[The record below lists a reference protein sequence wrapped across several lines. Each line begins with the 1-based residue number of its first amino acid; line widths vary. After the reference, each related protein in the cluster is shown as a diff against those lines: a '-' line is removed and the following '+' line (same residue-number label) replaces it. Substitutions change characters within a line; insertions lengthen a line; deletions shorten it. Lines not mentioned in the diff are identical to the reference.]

1 MKSFRLDG
9 FSLLEL
15 LITVAIIA
23 LLAGIAYP
31 SYQQQIL
38 RTRRSEGQAAL
49 LQAAAREEQFFLD
62 NRTYTADL
70 RQLGYASNPAL
81 SEQGYYQIRAI
92 NVSAT
97 GYTLEAIPRGPQAA
111 DTLCGTL
118 SLTSLGTKGESGTG
132 AVTDCW

>member
-1 MKSFRLDG
+1 
-9 FSLLEL
+9 LEL

-31 SYQQQIL
+31 SYQQQVL
-38 RTRRSEGQAAL
+38 RTRRSEGKAAL

-70 RQLGYASNPAL
+70 RQLGYASNPAPT
-81 SEQGYYQIRAI
+81 EQGYYKIRAI

-97 GYTLEAIPRGPQAA
+97 GYTLEAIPQGAQAT

-118 SLTSLGTKGESGTG
+118 SLTSLGTKGENGTG
-132 AVTDCW
+132 KVTDCW